1 MGADNSSSLAEER
14 SPVLGMGVSPCGEGS
29 MSSLDGSFRILRSGL
44 CDTGDG
50 LPGCGV
56 VRVCVRSSILG
67 LMPGPPVEESAPV
80 GRTSATRGGI
90 LNLDTTVMADCFLW
104 GTCSIVCK
112 PASHIV
118 AYLGRYRD
126 LGESGPFRSAQ

>member
-1 MGADNSSSLAEER
+1 
-14 SPVLGMGVSPCGEGS
+14 VLGMGVSPCREGS
-29 MSSLDGSFRILRSGL
+29 MSSLDGSFRILRTGL

-67 LMPGPPVEESAPV
+67 LVPGPPVEERARRGQDLSN
-80 GRTSATRGGI
+80 RGGI
-90 LNLDTTVMADCFLW
+90 LNSDTTVMADCFLW
-104 GTCSIVCK
+104 GVCSIVCK

-118 AYLGRYRD
+118 AYLGKYRD